1 MRLYSGTSQQFVED
15 NFQNQIAEKLK
26 LAFFENFRFNPSPN
40 EVGSWRNS
48 LRAMSQVIE
57 HSKLLDQGV
66 LLEYQ
71 LPLSSRRLDCII
83 CGEDAGT
90 ADNAVIV
97 ELKQW
102 EKCKDSTGDR
112 EVSTWVGG
120 ANRDVLHPSA
130 QVGQYKHYLQDAHTA
145 FYEGSNPV
153 VLNGCSYLHNY
164 NYYKEDI
171 LFSPKFN
178 EIVGECPLFT
188 ADDVMRLSAY
198 LKERVGRGNG
208 QRVLGRLEQSKYR
221 PSRKLMDHVGQMIKG
236 NSEYVLL
243 DEQLVVYDQ
252 IVSLTKQSFHDKQK
266 AVVIVEGGPGTGKS
280 VIAINL
286 MADLSLAGYNAQYAT
301 GSKAFTETLRKKTG
315 SRAAIQFKYF
325 NSYADAEDN
334 AVDVLIADESHRI
347 RKTSYNRFTPRLERT
362 EAPQIEE
369 LISAAK
375 VVVFF
380 IDDKQ
385 IVRPDEIGS
394 VQYIRDYA
402 EKRGCKVLQYKL
414 EAQFRCSGSDGFVN
428 WVNNTLGIEKTANVL
443 WQGNENFD
451 FRIMTSPEELERA
464 IRSKVQEGNTG
475 RLMAGFCWKWSD
487 PNEDGTLRDDVVIAD
502 YQRPWNAKPD
512 AKHLAPGIPKSTLWA
527 SDPNGIDQIGCI
539 YTAQGFEF
547 DYAGV
552 IFGEDL
558 TYDFSSQSW
567 EGHLGSSADKA
578 VKRSIEDFVDL
589 VKNTYRVLLSRG
601 MKGCYVY
608 FVNKDTENFVKSR
621 IETGRKTMGA

>member
-1 MRLYSGTSQQFVED
+1 M
-15 NFQNQIAEKLK
+15 
-26 LAFFENFRFNPSPN
+26 
-40 EVGSWRNS
+40 
-48 LRAMSQVIE
+48 
-57 HSKLLDQGV
+57 
-66 LLEYQ
+66 
-71 LPLSSRRLDCII
+71 
-83 CGEDAGT
+83 
-90 ADNAVIV
+90 
-97 ELKQW
+97 
-102 EKCKDSTGDR
+102 
-112 EVSTWVGG
+112 
-120 ANRDVLHPSA
+120 
-130 QVGQYKHYLQDAHTA
+130 
-145 FYEGSNPV
+145 
-153 VLNGCSYLHNY
+153 
-164 NYYKEDI
+164 
-171 LFSPKFN
+171 
-178 EIVGECPLFT
+178 FT

-198 LKERVGRGNG
+198 LKERVGGGNG

-221 PSRKLMDHVGQMIKG
+221 PSRKLMDHVGQMIRG

-243 DEQLVVYDQ
+243 DEQLVVYDR

-315 SRAAIQFKYF
+315 SRAAVQFKYF
-325 NSYADAEDN
+325 NSYAGAEDN
-334 AVDVLIADESHRI
+334 AIDVLIADESHRI
-347 RKTSYNRFTPRLERT
+347 RKTSYNRFTPRLERK

-369 LISAAK
+369 LVSAAK
-375 VVVFF
+375 VAVFF

-451 FRIMTSPEELERA
+451 FRIMDSPEELETA
-464 IRSKVQEGNTG
+464 IRSKAQEGNTG

-487 PNEDGTLRDDVVIAD
+487 PNEDGTLRDDVVIGD

-558 TYDFSSQSW
+558 SYDFGSQSW
-567 EGHLGSSADKA
+567 EGHLANSADKT
-578 VKRSIEDFVDL
+578 VKRSVEGFVDL

-608 FVNKDTENFVKSR
+608 FVNKDTENFVRSR
-621 IETGRKTMGA
+621 IEATN

>member
-48 LRAMSQVIE
+48 LRAMSLVIE

-71 LPLSSRRLDCII
+71 LPLSSRRLDCIL
-83 CGEDAGT
+83 CGEDAKS

-102 EKCKDSTGDR
+102 ERCKDSTGDR

-198 LKERVGRGNG
+198 LKDRVGAGIG

-266 AVVIVEGGPGTGKS
+266 TVVIVEGGPGTGKS

-325 NSYADAEDN
+325 NSYAGAEDN
-334 AVDVLIADESHRI
+334 AIDVLIADESHRI

-369 LISAAK
+369 LISASK
-375 VVVFF
+375 VAVFF

-402 EKRGCKVLQYKL
+402 EKRGCKVLQHKL

-428 WVNNTLGIEKTANVL
+428 WVNNTLGIEKTANVI

-451 FRIMTSPEELERA
+451 FRIMDTPQELETA
-464 IRSKVQEGNTG
+464 IRRKVQEGNTG

-487 PNEDGTLRDDVVIAD
+487 PNEDGTLRDDVIIGD
-502 YQRPWNAKPD
+502 YRRPWNAKPD

-527 SDPNGIDQIGCI
+527 SDPKGIDQIGCI

-578 VKRSIEDFVDL
+578 VKRSVEDFVDL

-601 MKGCYVY
+601 MKGCYVC

-621 IETGRKTMGA
+621 IETRSNASGA